1 MGRVL
6 YALALCLS
14 ALLVVISARRPVG
27 SSHPNPDR
35 PHLDAERERITRH
48 LEAVEQRL
56 RAADVTHLT
65 DAQRSARAA
74 HLDVL
79 RDYRLA
85 GRFPH
90 NHGVSAGRVPIFV
103 DDHGT
108 LCAVGYLLARSG
120 ETALV
125 AHVASTRNL
134 ATVAELADE
143 PGLLEWL
150 EANGLTAEEAGQIQP
165 AYGPP
170 PGQVQQRDAE
180 YLGRTVGL
188 TAASAVTS
196 TWNLLAGRGG
206 DAWFLP
212 GVAGLVSGIASV
224 SWGFAG
230 IDRVRDEDVGPYG
243 TYVTH
248 KPDNRDVLINFVSGA
263 AAAVLGTRTLVLG
276 RSATPGAV
284 ADADESPGVMRLE
297 LIPTPNGLSGTLR
310 F

>member
-1 MGRVL
+1 MSRVL

-14 ALLVVISARRPVG
+14 VLLVVTAARRTHG
-27 SSHPNPDR
+27 FSHVDADR
-35 PHLDAERERITRH
+35 SHLDAERQRIATH
-48 LEAVEQRL
+48 LESVERRL

-65 DAQRSARAA
+65 DAQRTARAA

-79 RDYRLA
+79 REYRLA

-90 NHGVSAGRVPIFV
+90 NHGVSADRVPIFV

-108 LCAVGYLLARSG
+108 HCAVGYLLARSG

-150 EANGLTAEEAGQIQP
+150 YDNGLTAEEAGQIQP

-180 YLGRTVGL
+180 YVGRTVGL

-196 TWNLLAGRGG
+196 TWNLLTARGG

-243 TYVTH
+243 TYVTY
-248 KPDNRDVLINFVSGA
+248 KPNNSDVAINLVAGA

-276 RSATPGAV
+276 RSTTPGAV
-284 ADADESPGVMRLE
+284 ADAEEGRGAMRLE